1 MIFPVLLETCLVLWV
16 ALKLTTFPA
25 GKINNT
31 FGIVIASQ
39 GSGPVQVE
47 TEGSDLPWLCYSSS
61 YLAQCRES
69 DLRCMAWP
77 CRENRV
83 YALRRK
89 PCDT

>member
-1 MIFPVLLETCLVLWV
+1 MGCLKAYHFSRQVRSTTLL
-16 ALKLTTFPA
+16 
-25 GKINNT
+25 
-31 FGIVIASQ
+31 GIVIASQ